1 MDNATRRQLLQRHKS
16 SGFKGSIID
25 VFRAYDQGI
34 DLIGQYEQMQVAN
47 TQQEQQQGLRPQHQA
62 GNTNASMAFPNQPPN
77 ASFNTVGMKAP
88 IDMKQFDNRGN
99 LVMSYD
105 KVPPGV
111 TDLKMSS
118 QGGTVIETPAK
129 MQSGGVK
136 KYQTGSFVAESTYR
150 PNYGEQAFLNQLNT
164 APIQERVLTTNQEFQ
179 GAITQAPD
187 EDPETM
193 PVYKMLAEPMKA
205 LEYWRSDYN
214 RERGIPTQA
223 EWDAFGDRNP
233 YDLATSMYNPAQM
246 AVDYSENGAFATLP
260 GLATAD
266 DLIKAAGTFKN
277 YGITN
282 AHEAGQLAYNL
293 RNGRVEGVAEELAN
307 AGSVINQG
315 AANAKQFYQDAIPAY
330 SPYTSGSYYLNRLA
344 DNTLARHPELAA
356 TYKPG
361 MMGSQATINAT
372 DDFAERYLTSYRGVR
387 ANSPEQAAEYLT
399 SPFGRGNRAF
409 GEGIYSAPNPEA
421 AMQHGDYV
429 GQLLADPQFV
439 RGQDPRYTMG
449 RIDHLRVEGGK
460 HRLGLPSML
469 GKDTY
474 DQISNALQKGAD
486 LNRDVSEILGT
497 SNASSFL
504 ASKGYDIPDFRT
516 GFMDDAGQRVQRGTT
531 EGRLK
536 PKLVQMGRASEFKP
550 TVQTIWDDLN
560 SGIDYRDPTQLFFKE
575 QGFKKYGGVRK
586 YQTGGQIDNTR
597 VATPQ
602 PPQYQLNPLPPSPY
616 RDQGTITPDKSSFNA
631 WRDEDSLFENAVEFF
646 DPTGI
651 TSWDDAR
658 RAYNSMKNRGAS
670 IPNLDEGLDM
680 FGAIPLFGRAKL
692 GINLA
697 KGAAKRSKDVVN
709 AAKKGY
715 NYLTKGSDIINRVDA
730 IEDEVGFLDKKQ
742 FGGIKKHQTGGQVD
756 TLYVNTPDH
765 PRIQQYADSSYAYNM
780 GLQGQAKA
788 VAESQKLLDEYNNR
802 NKFTGSHKAFGQTS
816 SINTNTS
823 NTIKGLQPSSTQ
835 KINYMAPAPYDPSIN
850 VPVKIPVPGPNTFQ
864 SGIVYS
870 LWDKPKQPVV
880 YRPELQQMD
889 KINPSAISQSTPNA
903 SLKPVGK
910 YVNSTR
916 PPQTMYK
923 QDPSVSTGQ
932 YPIGEYLWDSNSRR
946 WKTDTWDTEMQ
957 KASRQLAIPRGYKL
971 GGIRRK

>member
-25 VFRAYDQGI
+25 VFRAHDQGI

-118 QGGTVIETPAK
+118 QGGTVIETPTK
-129 MQSGGVK
+129 MQSGGFSTGAPRVPAMSDAEMSLK
-136 KYQTGSFVAESTYR
+136 ILQEANAGNPAARRMRSDYGQRMFLEGETDPSTHYMASMDNYAVPLVQEEYIGGPLRYNPNPSPSKADFRFDTPEQANYFAKNYKQASAAKSFNQTGGQVDNTRVATPQPPQYQLNPPPPSPYRDQGTITPDKSSFNAWRDEDSLFENAVEFFDPTGITSWDDARRAYNSMKNRGASIPNLDEGLDMFGAIPLFGRAKLGINLAKGAAKRSKDVVNAAKKGYNYLTKGSDIINRVDAIEDEVGFLDQKQFGGIRKYQTGSFVAESTSR

-164 APIQERVLTTNQEFQ
+164 APIQERVLTTNQESQ

-282 AHEAGQLAYNL
+282 AQEAGQLAYNL

-421 AMQHGDYV
+421 AVQHGNYV
-429 GQLLADPQFV
+429 GQLLADPQFM

-460 HRLGLPSML
+460 HRPGLPSML
-469 GKDTY
+469 GKDNY

-504 ASKGYDIPDFRT
+504 ASKGYDVPDFRT

-536 PKLVQMGRASEFKP
+536 PKIVQMGKASEFRP

-586 YQTGGQIDNTR
+586 YQRGE
-597 VATPQ
+597 VKK
-602 PPQYQLNPLPPSPY
+602 YFS
-616 RDQGTITPDKSSFNA
+616 
-631 WRDEDSLFENAVEFF
+631 
-646 DPTGI
+646 
-651 TSWDDAR
+651 
-658 RAYNSMKNRGAS
+658 NR
-670 IPNLDEGLDM
+670 
-680 FGAIPLFGRAKL
+680 
-692 GINLA
+692 
-697 KGAAKRSKDVVN
+697 
-709 AAKKGY
+709 
-715 NYLTKGSDIINRVDA
+715 
-730 IEDEVGFLDKKQ
+730 
-742 FGGIKKHQTGGQVD
+742 
-756 TLYVNTPDH
+756 
-765 PRIQQYADSSYAYNM
+765 
-780 GLQGQAKA
+780 
-788 VAESQKLLDEYNNR
+788 
-802 NKFTGSHKAFGQTS
+802 
-816 SINTNTS
+816 
-823 NTIKGLQPSSTQ
+823 
-835 KINYMAPAPYDPSIN
+835 
-850 VPVKIPVPGPNTFQ
+850 
-864 SGIVYS
+864 
-870 LWDKPKQPVV
+870 
-880 YRPELQQMD
+880 
-889 KINPSAISQSTPNA
+889 
-903 SLKPVGK
+903 
-910 YVNSTR
+910 
-916 PPQTMYK
+916 
-923 QDPSVSTGQ
+923 
-932 YPIGEYLWDSNSRR
+932 
-946 WKTDTWDTEMQ
+946 
-957 KASRQLAIPRGYKL
+957 
-971 GGIRRK
+971 IRRK